1 MLNGCVVRGAHNKAN
16 GTLAPIPWRN
26 SSRYTRSH
34 TAYFIRLAP
43 LIYCGPAF
51 AAHVLA
57 LNQNC

>member
-1 MLNGCVVRGAHNKAN
+1 MAAPRGAAHNKAN

-26 SSRYTRSH
+26 SSRYAPAAHSLFYK
-34 TAYFIRLAP
+34 TAT

-51 AAHVLA
+51 APHVLA